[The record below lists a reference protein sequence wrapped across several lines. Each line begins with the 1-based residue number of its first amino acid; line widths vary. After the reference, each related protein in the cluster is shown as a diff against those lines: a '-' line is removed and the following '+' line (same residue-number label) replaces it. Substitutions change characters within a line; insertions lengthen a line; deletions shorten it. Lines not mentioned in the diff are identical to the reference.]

1 MLCVLMALGL
11 VCDCISLLQIEIELA
26 RWGLFATIGLTVAGL
41 LMILASGAKTKN
53 VKAVPVAEKV
63 VEVKKADTSG
73 PLRNRKKS
81 QENQIA
87 F

>member
-1 MLCVLMALGL
+1 M
-11 VCDCISLLQIEIELA
+11 
-26 RWGLFATIGLTVAGL
+26 GLFATIGLTVAGL

-53 VKAVPVAEKV
+53 VKAVPKAVPVAKS
-63 VEVKKADTSG
+63 VEVLDVKKTDTSG